1 MKIPCLPEASIV
13 LQGET
18 DIVLDRVQG
27 TVSLTNLNTTQVFT
41 VSSFEGN
48 IARASILRGLV
59 LVLVEGTAQYH
70 RRSGKTYIRM
80 FRAST
85 DYVGLEKE
93 EHNEAMLNINLDVNH
108 EEEIFH
114 IISVLCVLV
123 YWKVCSNRFCQ
134 DRASCYV
141 EKLAEG
147 DSMAKSRHSWA

>member
-1 MKIPCLPEASIV
+1 MKRLLIICMMTCGFIISSCHQDEDSLFTEVSIV

-48 IARASILRGLV
+48 IARASILRGSYAIQ
-59 LVLVEGTAQYH
+59 VEGTAQYH
-70 RRSGKTYIRM
+70 DASGKTYIRM

-93 EHNEAMLNINLDVNH
+93 GHNEAMLNI
-108 EEEIFH
+108 I
-114 IISVLCVLV
+114 
-123 YWKVCSNRFCQ
+123 W
-134 DRASCYV
+134 
-141 EKLAEG
+141 
-147 DSMAKSRHSWA
+147 M

>member
-1 MKIPCLPEASIV
+1 MKRLLIICMMTCGFIISSCHHDEDSLFTEASVV

-48 IARASILRGLV
+48 IARVSILRGSYAILI
-59 LVLVEGTAQYH
+59 EGTAQYH
-70 RRSGKTYIRM
+70 DASGKTYIRM

-93 EHNEAMLNINLDVNH
+93 GHNEAMLNI
-108 EEEIFH
+108 I
-114 IISVLCVLV
+114 
-123 YWKVCSNRFCQ
+123 W
-134 DRASCYV
+134 
-141 EKLAEG
+141 
-147 DSMAKSRHSWA
+147 M